1 MTMSPWSALR
11 IGLARVAL
19 HKRLVLWLYL
29 CNVAF
34 AGVLLFPFRNVIGE
48 IGKSDLSD
56 DFVSG
61 FSLDS
66 FIDFL
71 NRHALSFKTLGYAAL
86 GLGVVYLLLSIFL
99 TAGIVAALAC
109 DQRVSMRRF
118 LTGAGR
124 TFGRFVRL
132 FVFFLLVMG
141 LLGAAYS
148 FGLAPRID
156 AWREAA
162 TTDRSAFLRQALGVV
177 LLIVAGSLTMMVFD
191 YAKIRAVVDRR
202 RGMFRTLLAA
212 FAFCLRR
219 SLQVVPLFYLNVL
232 MVGVL
237 FGAYLLLE
245 GFFSNAT
252 TLSLWSLFVLQ
263 QLFVVGRV
271 VAKLSFFSSQLSYYR
286 GVGVPADSLSVPVPI
301 AEPEPMPLAPTTA
314 SR

>member
-11 IGLARVAL
+11 TGFSRIGL

-34 AGVLLFPFRNVIGE
+34 AGVLLFPFRNVIGK
-48 IGKSDLSD
+48 IGKSDLSH

-71 NRHALSFKTLGYAAL
+71 HRHSLSFQTLGYAAL
-86 GLGVVYLLLSIFL
+86 GLGVVYLLLYIFL
-99 TAGIVAALAC
+99 TAGIVTALAS

-118 LTGAGR
+118 LIGAGR

-132 FVFFLLVMG
+132 FIFFLLVMG
-141 LLGAAYS
+141 LLG
-148 FGLAPRID
+148 G
-156 AWREAA
+156 AA
-162 TTDRSAFLRQALGVV
+162 TTDRAAFLRRAFGVV
-177 LLIVAGSLTMMVFD
+177 LLIVAGSLMMMVFD

-219 SLQVVPLFYLNVL
+219 SLHVVPLFYLNVL

-286 GVGVPADSLSVPVPI
+286 GVGIQADSLSFPVPR
-301 AEPEPMPLAPTTA
+301 AEPEP
-314 SR
+314 